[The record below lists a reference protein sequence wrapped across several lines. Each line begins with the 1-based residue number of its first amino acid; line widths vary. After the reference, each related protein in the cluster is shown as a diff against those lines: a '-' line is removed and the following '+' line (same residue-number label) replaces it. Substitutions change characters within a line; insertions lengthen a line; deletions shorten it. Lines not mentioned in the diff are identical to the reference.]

1 MKKYNEAVK
10 NYKDIINSLKEID
23 SKDKNCGIYILYID
37 NLILDDILP
46 IYVGQSVN
54 LYNRRTS
61 HRTNTKKLFELTKE
75 QYNKTI
81 PLNSGKYLY
90 CKLVSML
97 KNNNKTLDDV
107 KFKVL
112 EYCDKDKLDDKE
124 SYWINYFETTI
135 YGFNQ
140 FEEIIK
146 SNKLTAEIFY
156 TKDKTKIHY
165 DDIVIRG
172 AELLTKF
179 KSKVEKFDKT
189 LLKYKYYSTNYSLL
203 LGNYN
208 SLIRVLEKITTENF
222 MEMEENIDDI
232 LIETEDYLKIKLRL
246 FLNNNYIKIGPDM
259 FKTFEIN

>member
-1 MKKYNEAVK
+1 MKKYNEVVK

-23 SKDKNCGIYILYID
+23 SKDKTSGIYILYID
-37 NLILDDILP
+37 NLILDDIIP

-61 HRTNTKKLFELTKE
+61 HRTNTKKLFELSKE

-90 CKLVSML
+90 CKLVSTL

-107 KFKVL
+107 KFKIL
-112 EYCDKDKLDDKE
+112 EYCNKDELDDKE

-146 SNKLTAEIFY
+146 SNKLTAEIVY
-156 TKDKTKIHY
+156 AKDKTKIDY
-165 DDIVIRG
+165 DDIAIRG
-172 AELLTKF
+172 TELLAKF
-179 KSKVEKFDKT
+179 KNKVEKFDKS
-189 LLKYKYYSTNYSLL
+189 LLKYKYYSINYSLL

-208 SLIRVLEKITTENF
+208 SLFRVLERITTENF

-232 LIETEDYLKIKLRL
+232 LVETEYYLKIILGL
-246 FLNNNYIKIGPDM
+246 FIKNDYIKIGPDM